1 MKYIFINFIN
11 TLRHYKASSLLNIIG
26 MAVAFAAFY
35 IILTQVAWGF
45 CFNKDIED
53 IDRIFLMVYTNDKQD
68 EYCYISCRPYA
79 ERTLS
84 AVPEVESF
92 GVAEFEKYDGGDY
105 YYIKE
110 GDKVRKFEGWPQ
122 AFTQDGLALF
132 GFEEEQGSFKDLA
145 KPMTVAVS
153 AKFAKENN
161 LKVGDKFSNSIEGP
175 AECEIVAIWKDKFSN
190 ASAPANVVMLRDIQN
205 HNIDDWNIYC
215 YKYFVKLKSADAK
228 EAFEKNANKV
238 IKTLIEERCEHDV
251 YDVKEA
257 IENHRIRLIP
267 FKEMYYRNDVDDSG
281 GVCQTG
287 NKTVDISLLAVAILT
302 IIIAMINFIN
312 FFFALVPAR
321 IRSVNTYKVY
331 GTSRTTLICNFVMES
346 VGLVILA
353 LMLAAVII
361 ILFERSSLTE
371 MLIAPIDFAS
381 NGMVILTTISVTL
394 LGAVVGSLYPAFYI
408 TSFQPAFVL
417 KGSFGSSKSGKALR
431 NILIGVQ
438 FTISIGLIV
447 CAIFIKLQQ
456 SYMMNYDMGF
466 NKQCV
471 ISGLVPD
478 NLGWTGSKRA
488 AFEDKLRNNPDITDV
503 TWAHNNLVSRF
514 GVFLGGEHEGKKFS
528 FICYNVAPNFLDFMG
543 IDIVDG
549 RNFSKSDEELNSGA
563 IIFTEST
570 QKKYNLTIGGYG
582 PKDNDSVLI
591 AGVCKDFHFRPLQS
605 DSDEEYAFYVPGKNH
620 KLFNT
625 DMNQIYIR
633 TTDGADPFK
642 VMDFVKKTALE
653 FVPFDDPDDVELRI
667 FDEELAKEYE
677 FEAKLSTMISI
688 FTFIAI
694 VISLMGVFGLVLF
707 ETQHRKKEIAIRRV
721 LGAEIDD
728 ILKMFCLKYSIIVVV
743 CFVIASPLCWLIIN
757 RYFSTFAYHMQ
768 ITWWVFALAFVV
780 VLVITNLVVAVR
792 CLQTASSNPVESIKT
807 E

>member
-35 IILTQVAWGF
+35 IILTQVTWGF
-45 CFNKDIED
+45 NFNKGLED

-68 EYCYISCRPYA
+68 EYDFITCRPYA

-84 AVPEVESF
+84 AVPEVELYGAADFQQS
-92 GVAEFEKYDGGDY
+92 DGGHFH
-105 YYIKE
+105 YIKE
-110 GDKVRKFEGWPQ
+110 GDKVRKFDAWVQ
-122 AFTQDGLALF
+122 TFTHSSLALF

-145 KPMTVAVS
+145 KPKTVAVS

-161 LKVGDKFSNSIEGP
+161 LKIGDKFSNSIEAP
-175 AECEIVAIWKDKFSN
+175 AEWEIVAIWKDNFPK
-190 ASAPANVVMLRDIQN
+190 ASAPANINMLRDIN
-205 HNIDDWNIYC
+205 NEDIDNWWLYC
-215 YKYFVKLKSADAK
+215 FKYFVKLKSADAK
-228 EAFEKNANKV
+228 EAFEKHANIA
-238 IKTLIEERCEHDV
+238 IKPLIEENCENDAE
-251 YDVKEA
+251 DIKEEMA
-257 IENHRIRLIP
+257 NHKICLIP
-267 FKEMYYRNDVDDSG
+267 FSELYYRNDVDDNGSI
-281 GVCQTG
+281 CQIG
-287 NKTVDISLLAVAILT
+287 NKTVDVSFLAVAILT

-331 GTSRTTLICNFVMES
+331 GTSRATLVCNFVMES

-353 LMLAAVII
+353 LMLAAVIVL
-361 ILFERSSLTE
+361 LFERSSLTE

-381 NGMVILTTISVTL
+381 NGMVILITISVTL

-417 KGSFGSSKSGKALR
+417 KGAFGSSKSGKALR
-431 NILIGVQ
+431 NVLIGVQ

-456 SYMMNYDMGF
+456 NYVMNYDMGF
-466 NKQCV
+466 NKQCL
-471 ISGLVPD
+471 ISGDMPD
-478 NLGWTGSKRA
+478 NLGWEGSKRP
-488 AFEDKLRNNPDITDV
+488 AFEDKLRSNPDITDV
-503 TWAHNNLVSRF
+503 TWASRDIVNRSDIF
-514 GVFLGGEHEGKKFS
+514 WGTGKDGEHLTLE
-528 FICYNVAPNFLDFMG
+528 CYNVPPNFLEFMG

-549 RNFSKSDEELNSGA
+549 RNFCKSDSESEYGA
-563 IIFTEST
+563 VIFTEST
-570 QKKYNLTIGGYG
+570 QKRHNFNVGGLG
-582 PKDNDSVLI
+582 PGDDDSVLI
-591 AGVCKDFHFRPLQS
+591 AGVCKDFHSRPLQ
-605 DSDEEYAFYVPGKNH
+605 DVGGKDFVFYVDGKHH
-620 KLFNT
+620 KLLT
-625 DMNQIYIR
+625 MSMNQIYIR
-633 TTDGADPFK
+633 TTKGADPFK
-642 VMDFVKKTALE
+642 VMDFVKKTAIE
-653 FVPFDDPDDVELRI
+653 FAQFDDPDDIDLRI
-667 FDEELAKEYE
+667 FDEELAKQYE
-677 FEAKLSTMISI
+677 FEAKLSTMITI

-728 ILKMFCLKYSIIVVV
+728 ILKMFCLKYSVIVVV
-743 CFVIASPLCWLIIN
+743 CFVIASPVCWLFIN
-757 RYFSTFAYHMQ
+757 RYFSTFAYHMD
-768 ITWWVFALAFVV
+768 ISWWVFALAFVI
-780 VLVITNLVVAVR
+780 VLIITNLVVAVR